1 MGELRVI
8 FFEKIVGSSK
18 SFLIEY
24 LYQILPFGLVDDVKK
39 RERMYSRIS
48 AQHIPMVAFS
58 IV

>member
-8 FFEKIVGSSK
+8 FCEKIVGSSK

-39 RERMYSRIS
+39 REN
-48 AQHIPMVAFS
+48 V
-58 IV
+58 